1 VTVYLYLRI
10 QNLRY
15 HFTLMLRSFSYIVV
29 FLILI
34 FRCNNATVQQSEE
47 TEGATKTSKAITE
60 KDIESF
66 RFYDYGLS
74 NDSKKGIEN
83 WQKYWE
89 LNEQIDYLKKVDFS
103 FFDSEKAILKAFLN
117 DLKTEMPEAIKTAPI
132 LSRITALETKLL
144 KLNSTL
150 KLDNADKTERLNDI
164 KEFLIAMSN
173 LNLQINKKFEL
184 EANLVDKGEI
194 TEQ

>member
-1 VTVYLYLRI
+1 
-10 QNLRY
+10 
-15 HFTLMLRSFSYIVV
+15 MLRNFSHIIF

-34 FRCNNATVQQSEE
+34 FGCDNSKVQQSEE
-47 TEGATKTSKAITE
+47 TDEASKSSKSITE
-60 KDIESF
+60 KDIESI
-66 RFYDYGLS
+66 RFDDYGLS
-74 NDSKKGIEN
+74 NDSKKAIEN

-89 LNEQIDYLKKVDFS
+89 LNEQIDYLKNVDLS
-103 FFDSEKAILKAFLN
+103 FFNGEKAILKAFLN
-117 DLKTEMPEAIKTAPI
+117 DFKTEMPDVIKTAPI

-150 KLDNADKTERLNDI
+150 KLDLDKTERLNDI

-173 LNLQINKKFEL
+173 LNLQVNKKFEL
-184 EANLVDKGEI
+184 DANLVDKGET